1 MCIRALRIKSEDDK
15 AKGSV
20 YKTISCLLS
29 SDLEVKRAC
38 QLTEFLLEPT
48 VDAFYAVE
56 SLYNEPDQKL
66 EEENMPIPNSLRC
79 ELLLVL
85 KTQWPFDPEFWDW
98 KTLKRHCLALMGEE
112 ASIVSSID
120 LLNEPE
126 EEEDYMSSKDFM
138 PDHMFSGTNDLE
150 ITAKD
155 KVKNRDI
162 KKLKNKN
169 FTSTQFKNWQVY
181 MQYCVLCDKEFLGH
195 RIVRH
200 AQIHL
205 SDGIYSCPICAQTFT
220 SKDTLIP
227 HVTLHVKQSCKERLT
242 AMKTNKTL
250 ACPETSVSRVATLKI
265 SSYNKP
271 QKNNSLHQNGAAAPC
286 VRSKEVNC
294 RAESNEENLCPVGQ
308 CRRSFKFLK
317 NLIAHVKD
325 HGDDEEAKTFL
336 ELLSKKVVCQYCRRH
351 FISVTHLNDHLQVHC
366 GVKPYICVQLNCKAS
381 FLSNAELLVHKR
393 KHTSFKARCMFPN
406 CGKIFD
412 AAFRLYDHEAHH
424 YKTFTCKV
432 ADCDKVFHSQQQL
445 DLHCEKHDVQQEESP
460 SPNPSLTTANL
471 DPPPTKQMASNISA
485 QKQEDPQKCTA
496 ADKTDHGVP
505 SISSENL
512 LESQME
518 SVETLKRPQNTVSP
532 NSQMYNSNNSVIQSV
547 HSHLSALKHKDD
559 FDPLGC
565 MTPPQKDSSVPLF
578 KDKNISRNHPQTF
591 NVNDAVISYSSNSN
605 LPLKIS
611 RKPMSCRNVLA
622 VSLSR
627 LPTDPSMSQPKSQ
640 ILTDATSRGMSQVPT
655 DPSMSKSMS
664 QVPTHPSLSQS
675 ISQVPTDP
683 SVSQQIYR
691 PSKDSTLYQP
701 LSQTATDPTSQLISR
716 YPTDPTMSQPFSR
729 YPRDPTMSQPMSR
742 YPADPTMSQP
752 MSQYPADP
760 TMSQSMSRYP
770 ADPTM
775 SQLTSQLST
784 DSAVSKLK
792 YQFPTDATMS
802 QMLTQS
808 CTEPPMSRS
817 LSQIPANPTMSPP
830 LSQTSTDPA
839 ISQPTSQ
846 FFTDRTLSHQ
856 TNKKSIAPMGQP
868 LSRTFTG
875 PTMSQPLSLAPT
887 DPTMSQPLPPTASPQ
902 QLPGSKPENSL
913 KSSNIMGPSLAQR
926 QRFHCA
932 FGTCARHYSSYR
944 SVTKHM
950 KAVHPD
956 FYEQWRVAPTEIR
969 ISYVPARVAP
979 SVGLKNKQANMVPAH
994 NRVKRQ
1000 NIFQPSPYS
1009 DRSSNHPSVALQ
1021 SPPSLPHN
1029 LNGSLLLA
1037 NVLNPIVLSQLGT
1050 DRNPVPQSQDSGRK
1064 MCHSAGDEP
1073 TQNCGSSPVVP
1084 SNKQGM
1090 PLTNSTASILPHTV
1104 PSCSMMRSAI
1114 NLSESSLSQPNLRPQ
1129 SVSPSCIKSAHK
1141 VSQHVHSR
1149 PKCTTLMESRT
1160 SVKVKPEQLSFS
1172 SVEENQNN
1180 QTQYGTDISGYGP
1193 ENRKPARKHT
1203 RTKCPAIVKNG
1214 KFVCRR
1220 CFREFDSPKSLGGHL
1235 SKGTSCKPYQEVE
1248 LNTNLPQ
1255 SFLDFLNSDPA
1266 GTISHPHTSDSD
1278 AAVYHKLNETMTSGS
1293 PATKDYSTTKYS
1305 QNNLPA
1311 YENGESND
1319 DILKQIMSESNMSDL
1334 FMPGPAPQ
1342 SFQNICAPMA
1352 VSEQLQG
1359 TSVIQHTE
1367 NVQMK
1372 SKGNTYTSGHCPQP
1386 GINRFAR
1393 SEFSDLVLSHS
1404 LTDNPSTADT
1414 GGAPTNI
1421 TPGGLFQGEEYPF
1434 KASTATLDAG
1444 KNSVMLPDGQL
1455 SQAATGSKQNQMM
1468 NKEKD
1473 IRKRLREQILAG
1485 DFQRRNICPFGNAD
1499 IKFSPRATGPET
1511 SPPKDCDLQQFLHDA
1526 NVDSVIKGN
1535 SVITPGSSDELKQL
1549 LHTQSFTCFRERRMV
1564 RQELPS
1570 PAVIPPSD
1578 LDPTED
1584 DPDPDSQQQC
1594 LTEIQL
1600 AFERLNLV
1608 REKFDHSTFLKES
1621 STCKVNPTSSSKVE
1635 SQILG
1640 PPVFVKPFA
1649 CEICPFS
1656 SVSCE
1661 SLWKH
1666 LSKEHNYTHDMV
1678 NNVKRKLGLY
1688 APFKCQKCF
1697 KAFTRNSNLRH
1708 HYLSIHKLPCEEIV
1722 KLDMQRRKAKT
1733 AATSFPNQQVSKNS
1747 QASHSSKNNG
1757 APLYPPPADKAMNN
1771 PKSQCDSHCS
1781 VIRLMHNPRLIPSG
1795 QGQSTTMGSPSV
1807 QAGISTEHCPQQQRN
1822 FSQVHD
1828 QQFPSTQSFSATPQ
1842 NTVPIPPKKGSLS
1855 RQVQPKTNITKKTKV
1870 KKSKSESSV
1879 SQYRPYRCVHQ
1890 GCMAAFTIQHNLILH
1905 YRAVHQSAL
1914 SALEV
1919 NKDQEQTEDAEELV
1933 DSDEEEQEE
1942 DIPEITEFRCQAKDC
1957 CCVFQEAPNLFLHYL
1972 LLHEFSLDKVESLL
1986 SSIRYGRFSCGHQGC
2001 TESFTAFRKYV
2012 NHIKEEHKD
2021 LNVAKSELFKCEF
2034 DGCNRAY
2041 TTKSNLLRHVLSKHS
2056 DMHQENLKVQ
2066 VVKYKDTKHNS
2077 KSLHYQITKT
2087 SDGKENIE
2095 SNKKLPLKV
2104 YHKKRVNKSRSKHW
2118 LKYGKPS
2125 LKSKVDAI
2133 ALCTKKFPLQYP
2145 CMIKSCMSVMKS
2157 ERDILKHYIGHGL
2170 SEKYLEQHRSHFI
2183 FCKKFPRLKC
2193 RSIRSDDSKSDN
2205 ASDLSDNE
2213 TGSDSVLE
2221 GGDRDGTKPVLRRRI
2236 PVGMPV
2242 VLLDSKLPT
2251 DQHSHSSLTLKRK
2264 RGRPRKL
2271 INKIVKRKKLLHPKK
2286 VRAVHSKEEEPKPS
2300 EPPVVPES
2308 TDQSAPLASFKP
2320 MGFEMSFLK
2329 FLEQSNKPEL
2339 SLVPSVTKTEK
2350 GKTLSNLKV
2359 QNTCVR
2365 FNNRQNLKSLGKV
2378 KIHLGKASPHMLKQL
2393 QDMRPTVVLEKY
2405 Y

>member
-20 YKTISCLLS
+20 YKTISCLLP

-138 PDHMFSGTNDLE
+138 PDHIFSGTNDME
-150 ITAKD
+150 IAAKD
-155 KVKNRDI
+155 KVKNREM

-169 FTSTQFKNWQVY
+169 FTSTQFRNWQVY

-195 RIVRH
+195 RIVKH

-205 SDGIYSCPICAQTFT
+205 DNGIYSCPICAQTFT

-242 AMKTNKTL
+242 ALKTNKS
-250 ACPETSVSRVATLKI
+250 AASKI
-265 SSYNKP
+265 SSYNKALK
-271 QKNNSLHQNGAAAPC
+271 KNTLQQNGAAAPR

-294 RAESNEENLCPVGQ
+294 RAEINEDNLCPVGQ
-308 CRRSFKFLK
+308 CRRSFKFFK
-317 NLIAHVKD
+317 NLIAHVRD
-325 HGDDEEAKTFL
+325 HGDNEEAKTFL
-336 ELLSKKVVCQYCRRH
+336 ELQSKKVVCQYCRRH

-381 FLSNAELLVHKR
+381 FLSNADLLIHKR

-412 AAFRLYDHEAHH
+412 AAFKLYDHEAHH

-445 DLHCEKHDVQQEESP
+445 DLHREKHNVQQEESP
-460 SPNPSLTTANL
+460 SPKPSLTTANS

-485 QKQEDPQKCTA
+485 QKPGDPQQNTA
-496 ADKTDHGVP
+496 AGKTDHGVP
-505 SISSENL
+505 SVSSANL
-512 LESQME
+512 LGSQME
-518 SVETLKRPQNTVSP
+518 SAETLKQSQNTASS
-532 NSQMYNSNNSVIQSV
+532 NSQMYNSKNSVIQSV
-547 HSHLSALKHKDD
+547 HSHLAALNKHKKD

-578 KDKNISRNHPQTF
+578 KDKNSSQNHPQTF

-627 LPTDPSMSQPKSQ
+627 
-640 ILTDATSRGMSQVPT
+640 IPT
-655 DPSMSKSMS
+655 DPSMSKPKFQIPADATSRAMSRVPTDPLMSQSMS
-664 QVPTHPSLSQS
+664 QVPTNPSLSQS
-675 ISQVPTDP
+675 QVLTEP
-683 SVSQQIYR
+683 SVSQQISR
-691 PSKDSTLYQP
+691 PSKDPSLCQP
-701 LSQTATDPTSQLISR
+701 LPQTPTDPTMSQLISR
-716 YPTDPTMSQPFSR
+716 YPTDPTMSQTMSR
-729 YPRDPTMSQPMSR
+729 YPRDPTMSQPMSQ
-742 YPADPTMSQP
+742 YPIDPTI
-752 MSQYPADP
+752 
-760 TMSQSMSRYP
+760 
-770 ADPTM
+770 

-784 DSAVSKLK
+784 DSPVSQLK

-802 QMLTQS
+802 QLLTQN
-808 CTEPPMSRS
+808 CTEPIMSGS
-817 LSQIPANPTMSPP
+817 MSQIPTIPTMSPP
-830 LSQTSTDPA
+830 LSQTSTDPI
-839 ISQPTSQ
+839 ISQPTSR
-846 FFTDRTLSHQ
+846 FFTDQTVSQQIDQNSMNLMAEPLSH
-856 TNKKSIAPMGQP
+856 TFPDPTMPQP
-868 LSRTFTG
+868 LSQTFAG
-875 PTMSQPLSLAPT
+875 PTMTQA
-887 DPTMSQPLPPTASPQ
+887 LPPTVSSQ
-902 QLPGSKPENSL
+902 QIPGSKLENSL
-913 KSSNIMGPSLAQR
+913 KSSNIMGPLAQR

-956 FYEQWRVAPTEIR
+956 FYEQWRAAPTEIR
-969 ISYVPARVAP
+969 TSYVPARVAR
-979 SVGLKNKQANMVPAH
+979 SVGLKNKQASMVPAH
-994 NRVKRQ
+994 RGRRQ
-1000 NIFQPSPYS
+1000 NIFQSSPYS
-1009 DRSSNHPSVALQ
+1009 NRSSNHPSVDLQ

-1050 DRNPVPQSQDSGRK
+1050 DRTPVPQSQDSGSK
-1064 MCHSAGDEP
+1064 MCHSVGHEP
-1073 TQNCGSSPVVP
+1073 AQNCGSSPVFP
-1084 SNKQGM
+1084 SNQQGM
-1090 PLTNSTASILPHTV
+1090 PLANSTGSVVPHTV
-1104 PSCSMMRSAI
+1104 PPCSMMRSAI
-1114 NLSESSLSQPNLRPQ
+1114 NLPESSLSQSNLRPQ

-1141 VSQHVHSR
+1141 VSQLVQSS
-1149 PKCTTLMESRT
+1149 PKCTSLMQSSLVSVSRT
-1160 SVKVKPEQLSFS
+1160 SAKIKSEQLSFS
-1172 SVEENQNN
+1172 CMEENQKN
-1180 QTQYGTDISGYGP
+1180 QTQYGTDISGYGL
-1193 ENRKPARKHT
+1193 ENQKPARKHT

-1214 KFVCRR
+1214 KFICRQ
-1220 CFREFDSPKSLGGHL
+1220 CFREFGSPKSLGGHL
-1235 SKGTSCKPYQEVE
+1235 SKGTSCKPHQEFE

-1255 SFLDFLNSDPA
+1255 SFLDYLNSEPT
-1266 GTISHPHTSDSD
+1266 GTISQPHTSDSD
-1278 AAVYHKLNETMTSGS
+1278 AAVCHKLKTMTSGS
-1293 PATKDYSTTKYS
+1293 LATKDYTTTKYS
-1305 QNNLPA
+1305 PNNLPT
-1311 YENGESND
+1311 YENGESN
-1319 DILKQIMSESNMSDL
+1319 DILKQIMSESNLSEL
-1334 FMPGPAPQ
+1334 FAPGPTPQ
-1342 SFQNICAPMA
+1342 PLFQNICAPLA
-1352 VSEQLQG
+1352 VSEHLQG

-1372 SKGNTYTSGHCPQP
+1372 PKGNCPQS

-1404 LTDNPSTADT
+1404 LIDNPSTADT
-1414 GGAPTNI
+1414 GGALTNK
-1421 TPGGLFQGEEYPF
+1421 TPGGIIKCEEYPF
-1434 KASTATLDAG
+1434 KASFATPDAG
-1444 KNSVMLPDGQL
+1444 INSEMLPDGQL
-1455 SQAATGSKQNQMM
+1455 SRAATVCKQNQMM
-1468 NKEKD
+1468 TKEKD

-1485 DFQRRNICPFGNAD
+1485 DFQRRNVCPFGNAD
-1499 IKFSPRATGPET
+1499 IKFGPRASGPET
-1511 SPPKDCDLQQFLHDA
+1511 SPSKDYDLQQFLHDA
-1526 NVDSVIKGN
+1526 DVDSVIKEN
-1535 SVITPGSSDELKQL
+1535 SVIPPGSSDELKQL
-1549 LHTQSFTCFRERRMV
+1549 LNTQSFTCFREKRMV
-1564 RQELPS
+1564 HQELPS
-1570 PAVIPPSD
+1570 PVVIPPSD
-1578 LDPTED
+1578 LDPTENY
-1584 DPDPDSQQQC
+1584 PDPNSQQQF
-1594 LTEIQL
+1594 LTEIQM

-1608 REKFDHSTFLKES
+1608 REKFDHSSTFLKENVS
-1621 STCKVNPTSSSKVE
+1621 CKVTPTLSSKVE
-1635 SQILG
+1635 SQSLG
-1640 PPVFVKPFA
+1640 PPIFIKPFA

-1656 SVSCE
+1656 SVSHE

-1666 LSKEHNYTHDMV
+1666 LSKDHNYTLEMV

-1688 APFKCQKCF
+1688 APFKCQKCS

-1708 HYLSIHKLPCEEIV
+1708 HYMSVHKLPCEEIA
-1722 KLDMQRRKAKT
+1722 KLDMQRRKAK
-1733 AATSFPNQQVSKNS
+1733 AAETSFPKQRVRKNS
-1747 QASHSSKNNG
+1747 RASHSSRNTG
-1757 APLYPPPADKAMNN
+1757 APLYPPPIDKAINN
-1771 PKSQCDSHCS
+1771 PKSQSDSHCS
-1781 VIRLMHNPRLIPSG
+1781 VIRLMHNPGLIPSG
-1795 QGQSTTMGSPSV
+1795 QCQSTTMGSPSV
-1807 QAGISTEHCPQQQRN
+1807 QVGMSTEHWLQQQRN
-1822 FSQVHD
+1822 FSQVHN
-1828 QQFPSTQSFSATPQ
+1828 QQFPSIQSISATPQ
-1842 NTVPIPPKKGSLS
+1842 NTVPKPQKKGSLS
-1855 RQVQPKTNITKKTKV
+1855 RQVQPKTDITKKTKV

-1919 NKDQEQTEDAEELV
+1919 NKDEELTDDAEEPV
-1933 DSDEEEQEE
+1933 DCDEEEQEE
-1942 DIPEITEFRCQAKDC
+1942 DFPQITEFRCQAKDC

-2001 TESFTAFRKYV
+2001 TVSFTAFRKYV
-2012 NHIKEEHKD
+2012 KHIKEEHKD
-2021 LNVAKSELFKCEF
+2021 LNLAKSELFKCEV

-2041 TTKSNLLRHVLSKHS
+2041 TTKSNLLRHVLSKHT

-2077 KSLHYQITKT
+2077 KSLHYKT

-2095 SNKKLPLKV
+2095 NNKKVPLRV
-2104 YHKKRVNKSRSKHW
+2104 HHRKKVNKSRSKHW

-2213 TGSDSVLE
+2213 AASDPGLE
-2221 GGDRDGTKPVLRRRI
+2221 GGDGDGSKPVLRRRI

-2251 DQHSHSSLTLKRK
+2251 DQLSHHSLTLKRK
-2264 RGRPRKL
+2264 RGRPKKL
-2271 INKIVKRKKLLHPKK
+2271 INKIVKRKKFLHPKK
-2286 VRAVHSKEEEPKPS
+2286 LHVVHCKEEEPEPS
-2300 EPPVVPES
+2300 EPPVVPERM
-2308 TDQSAPLASFKP
+2308 DQSAPLASFKP

-2339 SLVPSVTKTEK
+2339 TLVPSVTKIEK
-2350 GKTLSNLKV
+2350 RKTQSNPKA
-2359 QNTCVR
+2359 QKTCVR

-2378 KIHLGKASPHMLKQL
+2378 RIHLGKASAHMLKQL
-2393 QDMRPTVVLEKY
+2393 QDMRPTVVLEKCN
-2405 Y
+2405 